1 MKNYSVETRR
11 EVIRLYF
18 QEGLGARRIV
28 KRLDLSSTALVRQW
42 VIKYIEY
49 GEDSFVRKRR
59 RVAPSECSIYEYQ
72 NTVTYLRDRAA
83 KPCRFAAPAGWYYEK
98 SGVHRQGD
106 IVKETMLALDDEKI
120 TKLRQFFEKELSEYD
135 DLITAEQV
143 AAFLGY
149 HKSTAVYWCEKRR
162 IKSFKVS
169 AKYLIPK
176 ICLVDFLVSPESF
189 FIHQKSLI
197 HRQLL
202 WEFLSSIGE

>member
-1 MKNYSVETRR
+1 MDKFENMLRDIEKEYPNGMNKEQLYKVAHISKATALYLLKSGLVPCRDTGKKTRR
-11 EVIRLYF
+11 YSIKTKDVI
-18 QEGLGARRIV
+18 
-28 KRLDLSSTALVRQW
+28 
-42 VIKYIEY
+42 
-49 GEDSFVRKRR
+49 
-59 RVAPSECSIYEYQ
+59 
-72 NTVTYLRDRAA
+72 TYLRDRAA
-83 KPCRFAAPAGWYYEK
+83 KPCRFAAPTGWYYEK
-98 SGVHRQGD
+98 SGVRRQGD

-120 TKLRQFFEKELSEYD
+120 AKLRQFFEKELSEYD

-189 FIHQKSLI
+189 CIHQKSLI

-202 WEFLSSIGE
+202 WEFISSLEE

>member
-1 MKNYSVETRR
+1 MDKFENMLSDIEKEYPNGMNKEQFYKVAHISKATALYLLKSGLVPCCDTGKETRR
-11 EVIRLYF
+11 YSIKTEDVI
-18 QEGLGARRIV
+18 
-28 KRLDLSSTALVRQW
+28 
-42 VIKYIEY
+42 
-49 GEDSFVRKRR
+49 
-59 RVAPSECSIYEYQ
+59 
-72 NTVTYLRDRAA
+72 TYLCDRAA

-106 IVKETMLALDDEKI
+106 IVKETMLALDDEKKD
-120 TKLRQFFEKELSEYD
+120 KLRQFFEKELSEYD

-189 FIHQKSLI
+189 CIHQKSLI

>member
-1 MKNYSVETRR
+1 MDKFENMLRDIEKEYPNGMNKEQFYKVAHISKAMALYLLKSGLVPCRDTGKKTRR
-11 EVIRLYF
+11 YSIKTKDVI
-18 QEGLGARRIV
+18 
-28 KRLDLSSTALVRQW
+28 
-42 VIKYIEY
+42 
-49 GEDSFVRKRR
+49 
-59 RVAPSECSIYEYQ
+59 
-72 NTVTYLRDRAA
+72 TYLRDRAA

-98 SGVHRQGD
+98 SGVRRQGD

-120 TKLRQFFEKELSEYD
+120 IKLRQFFEKELSEYD
-135 DLITAEQV
+135 DFITAEQV
-143 AAFLGY
+143 AAFLGC

-189 FIHQKSLI
+189 CIHQKSLI

-202 WEFLSSIGE
+202 WEFISGMEEGINHFQDS